1 MDKDEA
7 RELLDAEMLLFRE
20 MSYAEL
26 QQKIRESHV
35 VQRTGASGVM
45 YTIEVEVFWD
55 DPREPGGCLR
65 VLGAIDDGRFL
76 AALCPLSDDFIM
88 DPEGN
93 FIGE

>member
-7 RELLDAEMLLFRE
+7 REILEEELIQFRE
-20 MSYAEL
+20 LSHADL
-26 QQKIRESHV
+26 QQKIGDPYV

-55 DPREPGGCLR
+55 DPRNPGGCLR
-65 VLGAIDDGRFL
+65 VLGSIDDGGFF
-76 AALCPLSDDFIM
+76 AALSPLSSGFLIDAD
-88 DPEGN
+88 GN